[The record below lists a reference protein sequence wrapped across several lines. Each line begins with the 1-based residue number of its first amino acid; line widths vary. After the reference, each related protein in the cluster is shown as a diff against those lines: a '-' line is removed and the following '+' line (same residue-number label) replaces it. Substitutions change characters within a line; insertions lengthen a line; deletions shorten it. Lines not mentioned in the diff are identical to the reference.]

1 MSELGQ
7 SAVRRSKRV
16 SALHDISNRASA
28 GAAADAGKVKA
39 TKRLV
44 RLFQPFVVISRHLC

>member
-1 MSELGQ
+1 MSEGDH

-16 SALHDISNRASA
+16 SALHDISNRASSS
-28 GAAADAGKVKA
+28 GAAAVADGGKAVVKT

-44 RLFQPFVVISRHLC
+44 RIFQA